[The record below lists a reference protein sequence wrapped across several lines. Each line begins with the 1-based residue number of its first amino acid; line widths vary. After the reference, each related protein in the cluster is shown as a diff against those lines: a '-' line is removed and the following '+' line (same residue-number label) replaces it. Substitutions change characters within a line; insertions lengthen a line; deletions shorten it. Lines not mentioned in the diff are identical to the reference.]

1 MFSVV
6 FLQFCPAA
14 SNGHGVRAKAIH
26 HYKTFKKHF
35 TMGVFRIRLGAVVY
49 GCVPELVAWLRHQG
63 YCKLNGENNIVK
75 FAPQG
80 ELMAA

>member
-1 MFSVV
+1 
-6 FLQFCPAA
+6 
-14 SNGHGVRAKAIH
+14 
-26 HYKTFKKHF
+26 
-35 TMGVFRIRLGAVVY
+35 MGVFRIRLGAVVY

-63 YCKLNGENNIVK
+63 YYKTNGENNIVK